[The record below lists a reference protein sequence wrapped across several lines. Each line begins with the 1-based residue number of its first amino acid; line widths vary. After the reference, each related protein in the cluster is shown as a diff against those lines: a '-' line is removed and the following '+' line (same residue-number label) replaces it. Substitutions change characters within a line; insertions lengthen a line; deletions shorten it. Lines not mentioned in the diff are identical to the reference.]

1 MRGDNVWKFSIISGN
16 DRSDSIDIKSFRRSE
31 KTRPV

>member
-1 MRGDNVWKFSIISGN
+1 MRSDNVWKFSIISGN
-16 DRSDSIDIKSFRRSE
+16 DRGNSIDIESFRRSE